1 MSELMIVQG
10 TELQVKE
17 YKGKRVVTFKD
28 IDLVHHRSEGTA
40 RKRFS
45 DNRNRFINGVDF
57 YKVKCSEVSPFFGHT
72 IPNGF
77 NPNGDITLITETG
90 YLMLV
95 KSFTDDLAWKVQ
107 RELVDTYF
115 KVKSGEVITDEPIS
129 VIDTDK
135 LIKCAEIMAG
145 CLESNKPY
153 VLNILRQIIP
163 TLDDS
168 QTVTVETKD
177 KTVEV
182 KDASNKTVIK
192 KPALPDFNYKKFDE
206 LIKELDLT
214 IHEVSRITTC
224 GTTSISYWRKGI
236 MTPNSESRCKLCEGF
251 GLRQGYFDKRTRRRK

>member
-40 RKRFS
+40 SRNFNQ
-45 DNRNRFINGVDF
+45 NRQHFVNGVDF
-57 YKVKCSEVSPFFGHT
+57 FKVSIDEFRRLGTDDNYNYPKGVTF
-72 IPNGF
+72 
-77 NPNGDITLITETG
+77 ITETG

-182 KDASNKTVIK
+182 KDVSNKTVMTK
-192 KPALPDFNYKKFDE
+192 QKPALPDFNYKKFDE

-236 MTPNSESRCKLCEGF
+236 ISPNFESRCKLCEGF